1 MTVVLATFR
10 EELANY
16 VRAVFYVY
24 TLLIIAYILSSLF
37 FAFGG
42 RLPYARWSSA
52 VLGFLRDVCEPYLRF
67 WRRVLP
73 LPAGPI
79 DLSPIIGIFALIAF
93 DHREYGTR
101 PPKPKKS
108 ELRM

>member
-1 MTVVLATFR
+1 MTVVLATLR

-52 VLGFLRDVCEPYLRF
+52 VLGFLRDVCEPFLSIFRRF
-67 WRRVLP
+67 IPAIGP
-73 LPAGPI
+73 L
-79 DLSPIIGIFALIAF
+79 DLSPLVAILLLNIVGSLLGNLIA
-93 DHREYGTR
+93 G
-101 PPKPKKS
+101 
-108 ELRM
+108 